1 MEALSTAL
9 FTAFGLLLV
18 MEGLMPFIA
27 PATWRETFRK
37 AIELKDGQLR
47 TGGLIAITL
56 GLVILMVSV

>member
-1 MEALSTAL
+1 VEALGTAL

-27 PATWRETFRK
+27 PAAWRETFRK

-47 TGGLIAITL
+47 MGGLIAIGA
-56 GLVILMVSV
+56 GLLILMVSI